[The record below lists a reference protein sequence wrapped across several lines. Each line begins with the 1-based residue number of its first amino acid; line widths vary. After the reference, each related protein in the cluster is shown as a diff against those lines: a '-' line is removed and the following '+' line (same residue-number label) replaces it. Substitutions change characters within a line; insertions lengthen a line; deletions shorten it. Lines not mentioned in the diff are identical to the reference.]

1 MFSTVITGALRG
13 VRAYLVHVEVDI
25 ARGLPGFHMVGSL
38 SGEVREARERVEVA
52 LKNSGLELPPMKI
65 TVNLSPADV
74 RKEGTAFDLPIAV
87 GMLESL
93 SCVEGERVRDTLFL
107 GELGL
112 NGEIKPVRGVL
123 PIVREAAERGIRQ
136 CVVPMEN
143 ASEGAV
149 IPGIRVRG
157 VPDVRTLLAFLQ
169 MPEEAAEK
177 LLPVRNVNAKA
188 LFGSTDRKKMPDF
201 REVIGQEA
209 AKRAAEIAAAGFHN
223 LLMIGPPGA
232 GKSMIAKR
240 IPGIMPPLTLE
251 ESLEVSSV
259 YSVAGLL
266 REPQGLVTE
275 RPFQSPHHTITEA
288 ALVGG
293 CSIPRPG
300 VMSLAHRGVL
310 FLDELPEFSRVTL
323 DSMRQPLEERQVHI
337 ARVQGSVSY
346 PACFMLVCAMNPC
359 VCGYYPDRNRCACT
373 EAEVKRYLGRV
384 SGPLV
389 DRMDLCVEILPVDVT
404 RVDGKR
410 GEESSADIRRR
421 VLAARQV
428 QEERYRGTGYHFNGE
443 IGPLEVARF
452 CPLGPAEQELA
463 QGIYHTLQLS
473 ARAYHRILKV
483 SRTIADLAGADAIGT
498 AHLEEACLYRIMDH
512 TYWSGR
518 GDAGVQEELR
528 RADKSGK
535 EGSLHGGKKR
545 RGREAE

>member
-1 MFSTVITGALRG
+1 MFSTVVTGALRG

-38 SGEVREARERVEVA
+38 SGEVREAKERVEVA

-74 RKEGTAFDLPIAV
+74 RKEGTSFDLPIAV
-87 GMLESL
+87 GMLEAL
-93 SCVEGERVRDTLFL
+93 GYVEGGRVRDILFL

-123 PIVREAAERGIRQ
+123 PIVREAAESGIKE
-136 CVVPMEN
+136 CAVPMEN

-157 VPDVRTLLAFLQ
+157 VHDIHTLLAFLQ
-169 MPEEAAEK
+169 ATEETAEK
-177 LLPVRNVNAKA
+177 LLPVRRVNTKA
-188 LFGSTDRKKMPDF
+188 LLKREDRKNTPDF
-201 REVIGQEA
+201 QEVIGQDA

-223 LLMIGPPGA
+223 LLMTGPPGA

-266 REPQGLVTE
+266 KESRGLVTE
-275 RPFQSPHHTITEA
+275 RPFQSPHHTISQA
-288 ALVGG
+288 AMVGG
-293 CSIPRPG
+293 CSVPRPG
-300 VMSLAHRGVL
+300 VISLAHRGVL
-310 FLDELPEFSRVTL
+310 FLDELPEFSRITL

-373 EAEVKRYLGRV
+373 EAEVKRYLGKV

-389 DRMDLCVEILPVDVT
+389 DRMDLCVEILPVDIA
-404 RVDGKR
+404 RMGGR
-410 GEESSADIRRR
+410 RAEESSADIRLR
-421 VLAARQV
+421 VLAARQA
-428 QEERYRGTGYHFNGE
+428 QEERYRGTDYHFNGE
-443 IGPLEVARF
+443 IGPAEVARF
-452 CPLGPAEQELA
+452 CPLGREEQELA
-463 QGIYHTLQLS
+463 ERIYHSLRLS

-498 AHLEEACLYRIMDH
+498 EHLEEACLYRIMDH

-518 GDAGVQEELR
+518 GEAGAEEG
-528 RADKSGK
+528 APPGK
-535 EGSLHGGKKR
+535 EKIPKERKLHGRKK
-545 RGREAE
+545 